1 VIDTEY
7 RRRVVD
13 LLGALVRQGERI
25 ADALERA
32 NANDPI
38 DAINRALAGEQGEAE
53 PQPTADELI
62 VRGGTLPEDERWRLR

>member
-1 VIDTEY
+1 MIDTEY

-13 LLGALVRQGERI
+13 LLGALVRQSERI

-38 DAINRALAGEQGEAE
+38 DAINRALAGDRE
-53 PQPTADELI
+53 PGPDPTATDLI
-62 VRGGTLPEDERWRLR
+62 VRGTLPDNERWRLR